1 MKNKIKKIDI
11 RILKYEEYVKKHP
24 EKAYGYYC
32 LGRLYLMTGQYKL
45 AEEYFNKSLT
55 KDSNYVLSKVGMIE
69 TSVFRKKFLKA
80 VYLFTKYRRD
90 IIDKYVYRVK
100 LVRGVSSFYSKND
113 LFRTQGGGLFS
124 ILFLNYSIYYI
135 KKLVDKESSNIV
147 LKLILCMYY
156 LKTGEKSFYTIQ
168 LFKTCVY
175 WDGLDDVLRWNL
187 IERLAEL
194 GEKLFYDVDIA
205 RKFSTIPD
213 SKCSNEYVSMIFN
226 TALKK
231 DDKAKIV
238 RVYEAANKYNKSISA
253 NLLWGYVYWSKKNS
267 FYDASVY
274 DCCKRLMKLGWMDN
288 VIAHMLLKFKEKK
301 AVRLGSET
309 EKALKLFG
317 YMG

>member
-1 MKNKIKKIDI
+1 MKNKTKKIDI

-24 EKAYGYYC
+24 KKAYGYYC
-32 LGRLYLMTGQYKL
+32 LGRLYLMTGKYKQ
-45 AEEYFNKSLT
+45 AEEYFNKSLA
-55 KDSNYVLSKVGMIE
+55 KDSDYVLAKVGLIE
-69 TSVFRKKFLKA
+69 VNVFKKKFLKA

-100 LVRGVSSFYSKND
+100 LVRGVSSFYRESD
-113 LFRTQGGGLFS
+113 IFRAQGGGLFS
-124 ILFLNYSIYYI
+124 MLLLNYSIYYI

-156 LKTGEKSFYTIQ
+156 LKTGEKSFFTIQ

-175 WDGLDDVLRWNL
+175 WDGLDDTLRWAL

-194 GEKLFYDVDIA
+194 GDKLYYDVNIA

-231 DDKAKIV
+231 GDKGKMV
-238 RVYEAANKYNKSISA
+238 RVYETANKYNINISTK
-253 NLLWGYVYWSKKNS
+253 LLWQYIYWSNKNS
-267 FYDASVY
+267 FFDPSVY
-274 DCCKRLMKLGWMDN
+274 DCCKRLMKLGWMDK

-301 AVRLGSET
+301 AVRLGEET
-309 EKALKLFG
+309 ERALKVFG